1 MKTKNDC
8 LNVWKGIAALAVVL
22 IHCTL
27 PGVPGEIIKGIARF
41 AVPLFFL
48 ISGYFAYGRNDT
60 VIRRR
65 AGHIFR
71 LYAGAV
77 LVYYLWA
84 ALRYFLSQRTL
95 TRMCAELFPDGGK
108 TVTDLLLWNRTAM
121 APHLWF
127 MGALLYCYLFYL
139 VLLHF
144 RWEEKAYFLIPVLLA
159 ANLLLGE
166 GRGLTGIAV
175 PVRWI
180 RSFWLTGFPFFL
192 WGSWFACR
200 EKQGRLTLRTG
211 FCLAALAAGVVL
223 SAVECLWSGYDE
235 LYVGSILTA
244 GGLFSLALAFPSLGK
259 GSLLARIGE
268 RDSANIYLWHM
279 LLRNFAALAFM
290 MVGFYETTIC
300 QTLMPFLVGAASVV
314 LAEVINVFY
323 NTRRYR
329 R

>member
-1 MKTKNDC
+1 
-8 LNVWKGIAALAVVL
+8 
-22 IHCTL
+22 
-27 PGVPGEIIKGIARF
+27 
-41 AVPLFFL
+41 
-48 ISGYFAYGRNDT
+48 
-60 VIRRR
+60 
-65 AGHIFR
+65 
-71 LYAGAV
+71 
-77 LVYYLWA
+77 
-84 ALRYFLSQRTL
+84 
-95 TRMCAELFPDGGK
+95 
-108 TVTDLLLWNRTAM
+108 M

-127 MGALLYCYLFYL
+127 MGALVYCYLFYR
-139 VLLHF
+139 LLA
-144 RWEEKAYFLIPVLLA
+144 RKRLEERAYLLIPVLLA

-244 GGLFSLALAFPSLGK
+244 GGMFALALAHPAFGK
-259 GSLLARIGE
+259 GSALARIGE
-268 RDSANIYLWHM
+268 RDSAQIYLWHM

-290 MVGFYETTIC
+290 MVRFYETTIC
-300 QTLMPFLVGAASVV
+300 QTLMPFLVGAASIV

-329 R
+329 